1 MRKSLLTVLLFLGAT
16 GLILAQTADKA
27 ELERERKEI
36 QDELKEIQGM
46 YNKVK
51 GQTKQSL
58 GQLNM
63 LARKITLQERYIS
76 SINKELRM
84 IDDDLYRSNLEIYRL
99 QKQLD
104 TLKSE
109 YARTIV
115 YSYKNRSSFDYVNF
129 IFSANSFNDA
139 IRRVAYLKSYRAY
152 REKQVTTINAT
163 QQLIAK
169 RQEQQ
174 LGRKQQKSVAL
185 QSQTTQRNELSE
197 QKKEKDVVVS
207 KLKSQGSELQKQI
220 AAKKKRDRDLKNAL
234 TAIIRREIETAK
246 KKETDRLAAEKKERD
261 RIAAERKKN
270 EAAAKAAN
278 PTAAPVITPD
288 KPEVVEKKPES
299 YLELNV
305 RDVKLGADFANNKGK
320 LPWPVD
326 KSFVKI
332 PFGTYK
338 VEGFTNIVDDNPGIT
353 IGTQAGS
360 PVKAV
365 FNGEVMAI
373 HNYGEAAA
381 VVIRHGKY
389 FTTYSNLS
397 SVSVSKGSIVT
408 TGFVIGRAGDADDG
422 SGGQVNFMLMIE
434 NNNVNPA
441 SWLSRKCAI
450 VIIQFLK
457 L

>member
-1 MRKSLLTVLLFLGAT
+1 MQKILTLLLFFLAT
-16 GLILAQTADKA
+16 LVTGFAQDDKA
-27 ELERERKEI
+27 ALEKERSEI
-36 QDELKEIQGM
+36 QKELQEIQAM

-63 LARKITLQERYIS
+63 LARKIQLQERYIA

-84 IDDDLYRSNLEIYRL
+84 IDDDIYRSNLEIYRL

-139 IRRVAYLKSYRAY
+139 LRRVAYLKSYRAY
-152 REKQVTTINAT
+152 REKQVATILET

-174 LGRKQQKSVAL
+174 LARKEQKNEAL
-185 QSQTTQRNELSE
+185 KSQTVQRNELAE
-197 QKKEKDVVVS
+197 QKKEKDQVVS
-207 KLKSQGSELQKQI
+207 KLKSQGSDLQKQI
-220 AAKKKRDRDLKNAL
+220 AAKKKRDRDLQNAL
-234 TAIIRREIETAK
+234 TAIVRREIAAAK
-246 KKETDRLAAEKKERD
+246 KKEEERLAAEKKERD
-261 RIAAERKKN
+261 RIAAEKK
-270 EAAAKAAN
+270 AAADAAN
-278 PTAAPVITPD
+278 PGSETAKATPPPEKTEAPA
-288 KPEVVEKKPES
+288 KKPES
-299 YLELNV
+299 YLELNAV
-305 RDVKLGADFANNKGK
+305 DIKLGADFSKNKGK

-332 PFGTYK
+332 PFGKYK
-338 VEGFTNIVDDNPGIT
+338 VEGFANIYDDNPGIT

-360 PVKAV
+360 QVKTV
-365 FNGEVMAI
+365 LDGEVIAI
-373 HNYGEAAA
+373 HNYGESAA

-397 SVSVSKGSIVT
+397 AVTVSKGATVK
-408 TGFVIGRAGDADDG
+408 TGQVIGRAGEADDG
-422 SGGQVNFMLMIE
+422 SGGQVNFMVMIE

-441 SWLSRKCAI
+441 TWLR
-450 VIIQFLK
+450 
-457 L
+457 

>member
-1 MRKSLLTVLLFLGAT
+1 MLKSFFTVLFFFGAM
-16 GLILAQTADKA
+16 GILLAQPADKD
-27 ELERERKEI
+27 ELERERREI
-36 QDELKEIQGM
+36 QNELKEIQGM

-84 IDDDLYRSNLEIYRL
+84 IDDDLYKSNLEIYRL
-99 QKQLD
+99 QRQLD

-139 IRRVAYLKSYRAY
+139 IRRVTYLKSYRAY
-152 REKQVTTINAT
+152 REKQVTTINET
-163 QQLIAK
+163 QQLIAR

-174 LGRKQQKSVAL
+174 LGRKQQKSTAL
-185 QSQTTQRNELSE
+185 KSQTTERNELAV

-207 KLKSQGSELQKQI
+207 KLKSQGSDLQKQI

-234 TAIIRREIETAK
+234 TAIVRREIEAAK
-246 KKETDRLAAEKKERD
+246 KKEADRITAEKKERN
-261 RIAAERKKN
+261 RIAAEKKKN
-270 EAAAKAAN
+270 EVAAN
-278 PTAAPVITPD
+278 LGNPTIATAITPD
-288 KPEVVEKKPES
+288 KADVIEKKPES
-299 YLELNV
+299 YLELNA
-305 RDVKLGADFANNKGK
+305 RDVKLGADFFKSKGK

-332 PFGTYK
+332 PFGRYK
-338 VEGFTNIVDDNPGIT
+338 VEGFTNIFDDNPGIT
-353 IGTQAGS
+353 IGTPPGS
-360 PVKAV
+360 SVKSV
-365 FNGEVMAI
+365 FDGQVMAI
-373 HNYGEAAA
+373 HNYGEASA
-381 VVIRHGKY
+381 VVVRHGKY

-397 SVSVSKGSIVT
+397 GVNVSKGAAVI
-408 TGFVIGRAGDADDG
+408 TGQTIGSAGEADDG

-441 SWLSRKCAI
+441 GWLRR
-450 VIIQFLK
+450 
-457 L
+457 

>member
-1 MRKSLLTVLLFLGAT
+1 MQKIFLTVITILVSAGLL
-16 GLILAQTADKA
+16 IAQSSEKAD
-27 ELERERKEI
+27 LERERNEI
-36 QDELKEIQGM
+36 QNELKEIQAA

-129 IFSANSFNDA
+129 IFSASSFNDA

-152 REKQVTTINAT
+152 REQQVATILET
-163 QQLIAK
+163 QQLIAR

-174 LGRKQQKSVAL
+174 IVRKQQKSEAL
-185 QSQTTQRNELSE
+185 QSQTVERNELSE
-197 QKKEKDVVVS
+197 QKKEKDQVVS
-207 KLKSQGSELQKQI
+207 KLKSQGSDLQKQI

-234 TAIIRREIETAK
+234 TAIVRREIAAAK
-246 KKETDRLAAEKKERD
+246 KKEEDRIAAEKKEKD
-261 RIAAERKKN
+261 RIAAEKK
-270 EAAAKAAN
+270 ATAAAN
-278 PTAAPVITPD
+278 PDKPAVTAAPPP
-288 KPEVVEKKPES
+288 KSEVAEKKPES
-299 YLELNV
+299 YLELNAV
-305 RDVKLGADFANNKGK
+305 DVKLGADFSKNKGK

-332 PFGTYK
+332 PFGRYK
-338 VEGFTNIVDDNPGIT
+338 VEGFTNIYDDNPGIT

-360 PVKAV
+360 SVKAV
-365 FNGEVMAI
+365 FDGEVIAV

-381 VVIRHGKY
+381 VVVRHGKY

-397 SVSVSKGSIVT
+397 AVSVGKGATVK
-408 TGFVIGRAGDADDG
+408 TGQVIGRAGEADDG
-422 SGGQVNFMLMIE
+422 SGGQVNFMVMIE

-441 SWLSRKCAI
+441 TWLR
-450 VIIQFLK
+450 
-457 L
+457 

>member
-1 MRKSLLTVLLFLGAT
+1 
-16 GLILAQTADKA
+16 LA
-27 ELERERKEI
+27 
-36 QDELKEIQGM
+36 
-46 YNKVK
+46 
-51 GQTKQSL
+51 
-58 GQLNM
+58 
-63 LARKITLQERYIS
+63 
-76 SINKELRM
+76 
-84 IDDDLYRSNLEIYRL
+84 
-99 QKQLD
+99 
-104 TLKSE
+104 
-109 YARTIV
+109 
-115 YSYKNRSSFDYVNF
+115 
-129 IFSANSFNDA
+129 
-139 IRRVAYLKSYRAY
+139 
-152 REKQVTTINAT
+152 
-163 QQLIAK
+163 
-169 RQEQQ
+169 
-174 LGRKQQKSVAL
+174 
-185 QSQTTQRNELSE
+185 E

-234 TAIIRREIETAK
+234 TAIVRREIEAAK
-246 KKETDRLAAEKKERD
+246 KKETDRLAAEKKERI
-261 RIAAERKKN
+261 RIATEKKKN
-270 EAAAKAAN
+270 EVAAN
-278 PTAAPVITPD
+278 PTNPSATPVIIPD
-288 KPEVVEKKPES
+288 KPEEVEKKPDS

-305 RDVKLGADFANNKGK
+305 RDVKLGTDFANNKGK

-422 SGGQVNFMLMIE
+422 SGGQVNFMVMIE
-434 NNNVNPA
+434 NKNVNPA
-441 SWLSRKCAI
+441 GWLRR
-450 VIIQFLK
+450 
-457 L
+457 

>member
-1 MRKSLLTVLLFLGAT
+1 MLKSFFTVLFFFGAM
-16 GLILAQTADKA
+16 GILLAQPADKD
-27 ELERERKEI
+27 ELERERRVI
-36 QDELKEIQGM
+36 QNELKEIQGM

-84 IDDDLYRSNLEIYRL
+84 IDDDLYKSNLEIYRL
-99 QKQLD
+99 QRQLD

-139 IRRVAYLKSYRAY
+139 IRRVTYLKSYRAY
-152 REKQVTTINAT
+152 REKQVTTINET
-163 QQLIAK
+163 QLLIAR

-174 LGRKQQKSVAL
+174 LGRKQQKSTAL
-185 QSQTTQRNELSE
+185 KSQTTERNELAV

-207 KLKSQGSELQKQI
+207 KLKSQGSDLQKQI

-234 TAIIRREIETAK
+234 TAIVRREIEAAK
-246 KKETDRLAAEKKERD
+246 KKEADRITAEKKERN
-261 RIAAERKKN
+261 RIAAEKKKN
-270 EAAAKAAN
+270 EVAAN
-278 PTAAPVITPD
+278 PGNPTTATIITPD
-288 KPEVVEKKPES
+288 KADVIEKKPES
-299 YLELNV
+299 YLELNA
-305 RDVKLGADFANNKGK
+305 RDVKLGADFFKSKGK

-332 PFGTYK
+332 PFGRYK
-338 VEGFTNIVDDNPGIT
+338 VEGFTNIFDDNPGIT
-353 IGTQAGS
+353 IGTPPGS
-360 PVKAV
+360 SVKSV
-365 FNGEVMAI
+365 FDGQVMAI
-373 HNYGEAAA
+373 HNYGEASA
-381 VVIRHGKY
+381 VVVRHGKY

-397 SVSVSKGSIVT
+397 GVNVSKGASVI
-408 TGFVIGRAGDADDG
+408 TGQTIGSAGEADDG

-441 SWLSRKCAI
+441 SWLRR
-450 VIIQFLK
+450 
-457 L
+457 

>member
-1 MRKSLLTVLLFLGAT
+1 MRKFLFTVLLFLGAT
-16 GLILAQTADKA
+16 GILLAQTADKA

-152 REKQVTTINAT
+152 REKQVTTINET

-234 TAIIRREIETAK
+234 TAIIRREIEAAR
-246 KKETDRLAAEKKERD
+246 KKETDRIAAEKKERD
-261 RIAAERKKN
+261 RIAVEKRKN
-270 EAAAKAAN
+270 EVAAN
-278 PTAAPVITPD
+278 PATAPVVTPT
-288 KPEVVEKKPES
+288 KPEVVEKKPDS
-299 YLELNV
+299 YLELNAK
-305 RDVKLGADFANNKGK
+305 DVKLGADFFSSKGK

-332 PFGTYK
+332 PFGRYK
-338 VEGFTNIVDDNPGIT
+338 VEGFENIYDDNPGLT

-360 PVKAV
+360 SVKSV
-365 FNGEVMAI
+365 FDGEVMGI
-373 HNYGEAAA
+373 HNYGEAVA

-389 FTTYSNLS
+389 ITTYSNLS
-397 SVSVSKGSIVT
+397 AVNVSKGSAVR
-408 TGFVIGRAGDADDG
+408 TGQVIGRAGEADDG

-441 SWLSRKCAI
+441 SWLRR
-450 VIIQFLK
+450 
-457 L
+457 